1 MSQLEWASAPR
12 FSQTA
17 FRRFFIALSLPLLSP
32 LFAFAQNTPIEPEPV
47 VLTTSVSPD
56 RVPINSGTATVTW
69 SGENARYCSVDG
81 TARAASGSVTVG
93 PWTTAGAKSILVECW
108 NNGKAGYAA
117 DTLRVTV
124 YNVAKPVITTTLSKS
139 LLEANVDTFDVTYS
153 ATNASSCMLGGTK
166 FPASGSATLGP
177 YAAGKH
183 SLTFSC
189 SGDGGSTSHTIN
201 WEAINR
207 VSITASAS
215 PSSVTANG
223 SGTVRVS
230 WTGSN
235 ADSCTLDG
243 ASAAKSGSKTFGPYS
258 YSQTGSKS
266 ATVSCTNRLG
276 SVSKT
281 VTWTLTPC

>member
-1 MSQLEWASAPR
+1 MSQFEWAPAPR
-12 FSQTA
+12 FSLIVIQ
-17 FRRFFIALSLPLLSP
+17 RFFIIALPLLLLPP
-32 LFAFAQNTPIEPEPV
+32 LAAYGQGGQNNPVQPQPV
-47 VLTTSVSPD
+47 VLTMSVSPD
-56 RVPINSGTATVTW
+56 RVPMTSGTATLTW
-69 SGENARYCSVDG
+69 NGQNARYCSVDG

-93 PWTTAGAKSILVECW
+93 PWTTTGAKTILVECW

-117 DTLRVTV
+117 DTLSVTV

-139 LLEANVDTFDVTYS
+139 LLEANVDTFNVTYS

-201 WEAINR
+201 WEAISR

-215 PSSVTANG
+215 PSTVTANG
-223 SGTVRVS
+223 SGAVRVS
-230 WTGSN
+230 
-235 ADSCTLDG
+235 
-243 ASAAKSGSKTFGPYS
+243 
-258 YSQTGSKS
+258 
-266 ATVSCTNRLG
+266 
-276 SVSKT
+276 
-281 VTWTLTPC
+281 